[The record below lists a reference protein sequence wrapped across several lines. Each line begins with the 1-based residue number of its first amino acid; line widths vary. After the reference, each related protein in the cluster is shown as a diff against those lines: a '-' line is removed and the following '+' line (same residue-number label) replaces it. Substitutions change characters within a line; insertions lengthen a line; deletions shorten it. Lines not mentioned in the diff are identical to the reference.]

1 MDKHR
6 DKTLDS
12 LIGALVEITF
22 TDNKVIKGVLGY
34 TEQFSGQYSY
44 KKTHYYTCDNYSF
57 RKSHVKKARGLIM
70 T

>member
-12 LIGALVEITF
+12 LIGTLVEITF

-34 TEQFSGQYSY
+34 TEQFSEQYSY
-44 KKTHYYTCDNYSF
+44 NKPHCYTCGYYCF
-57 RKSHVKKARGLIM
+57 RKSHVKKVRGI
-70 T
+70 

>member
-12 LIGALVEITF
+12 LIGALVETTF

-34 TEQFSGQYSY
+34 TEEFSGQYSNT
-44 KKTHYYTCDNYSF
+44 KTHYYTCGYYCF
-57 RKSHVKKARGLIM
+57 RKSHVKKVRGL
-70 T
+70 